1 MNAVRWCVVLVALA
15 GIMLDAL
22 GCIGM
27 FEQPVFGF
35 STSAADGVALEHGDE
50 ARLNAVVPGGPMDVA
65 GFRLGDR
72 VRIVRDDVDTYDRA
86 VGQAAPMVRFVG
98 ANGRVVAVRRARQNA
113 SASAIA
119 LAAIGICLSALAI
132 VLAVR
137 GWHEAQARRL
147 AIGMAWEA
155 FEWIPNLNPIP
166 PIAAINDYVGVVFM
180 GAGMVALVAF
190 ATGWRA
196 TPAAFARAFRWS
208 AVALAVVF
216 TVALAGANAFG
227 PAGAR
232 VFVVGLVAWSICAA
246 LIVAGLIVSVWHAR
260 GVERRRIGWICVT
273 TALTFMPWIVFEAG
287 TVLVGLQPQAP
298 LWVVVP
304 TVLLPIGYGYSILRR
319 DIVDVG
325 FALNRA
331 AVFAATTALLVGLF
345 GALQWAADQL
355 LVQVVGRHDFLVQ
368 VTIAVVVLYIVRAVR
383 VRTDAFVTRV
393 FFASRERRI
402 AAIRELA
409 AQVDA
414 VTTPAAIAPFVVE
427 RLQALAGI
435 AAAVYVEDGLGFA
448 RAAGTIGT
456 ERAAA
461 DAPSVVALRASL
473 EPARIEANNELGGA
487 MIFPLAVRGRLRGGL
502 ACAYPAGDDEFAP
515 DEAAALA
522 ALATRIAIARD
533 DLLAQ
538 ALHAQ
543 AARLAAERD
552 VLLDRLVALERENA
566 LLERRAGE
574 GARRSATSPLGVEYM
589 DR

>member
-1 MNAVRWCVVLVALA
+1 MSAVRWCVVLVALA
-15 GIMLDAL
+15 GMLLDAL
-22 GCIGM
+22 GCTGI

-50 ARLNAVVPGGPMDVA
+50 ARLTAVVPGGPMDAA
-65 GFRLGDR
+65 GFRPGDR
-72 VRIVRDDVDTYDRA
+72 VRVVRDDVGTYDRA
-86 VGQAAPMVRFVG
+86 AGEAAPIVRFAS
-98 ANGRVVAVRRARQNA
+98 ANGRLVAVRRARQSA
-113 SASAIA
+113 SASWIA

-132 VLAVR
+132 ALAVR

-155 FEWIPNLNPIP
+155 LAWIPNLNPIP
-166 PIAAINDYVGVVFM
+166 PIVAINDYVAVAFM
-180 GAGMVALVAF
+180 GVGMVALVTF

-196 TPAAFARAFRWS
+196 TPAAFARPFRW
-208 AVALAVVF
+208 AAAGLAVVF
-216 TVALAGANAFG
+216 TGALAGANSFG
-227 PAGAR
+227 PAGYH
-232 VFVVGLVAWSICAA
+232 VFVVGLVAWSMCAA
-246 LIVAGLIVSVWHAR
+246 LIVAGLIVSAWHAR

-273 TALTFMPWIVFEAG
+273 TAVTFTPWIVFEAG
-287 TVLVGLQPQAP
+287 TVLVGQQPQPP

-304 TVLLPIGYGYSILRR
+304 TVLWPIGYGYSILRR
-319 DIVDVG
+319 EIVDVG

-368 VTIAVVVLYIVRAVR
+368 LTIAVVVLYIVRALR
-383 VRTDAFVTRV
+383 VQTDALVTRV

-402 AAIRELA
+402 AAIRALA
-409 AQVDA
+409 AEVDA
-414 VTTPAAIAPFVVE
+414 ISTAAAIAPFVVE
-427 RLQALAGI
+427 RLQALVGI
-435 AAAVYVEDGLGFA
+435 AAAVYLEDGLGFA
-448 RAAGTIGT
+448 RAAGTIGR

-473 EPARIEANNELGGA
+473 EPARMEANSELGGA

-502 ACAYPAGDDEFAP
+502 ACASPAGDDEFAP

-522 ALATRIAIARD
+522 ALASRIAIARD

-538 ALHAQ
+538 SLHAQ
-543 AARLAAERD
+543 TERLAAERD
-552 VLLDRLVALERENA
+552 ALRDRLAALERENA
-566 LLERRAGE
+566 LLERVAGIE
-574 GARRSATSPLGVEYM
+574 GVRRSATSPLAVE
-589 DR
+589 